1 MNFSEFAK
9 KCSNEYIFVFPLEN
23 LYFRGYVRG
32 GRWVGEVSQTMYARV
47 KKGEEAEELV
57 LRAMS
62 IGEALREQFHTSKVF
77 ETVLLEFQ
85 FVVK

>member
-1 MNFSEFAK
+1 M
-9 KCSNEYIFVFPLEN
+9 LEAE
-23 LYFRGYVRG
+23 G
-32 GRWVGEVSQTMYARV
+32 GWGKYPKIMYARV
-47 KKGEEAEELV
+47 KKGETEELV

-77 ETVLLEFQ
+77 ETALLEFQ